1 MTLRVVTSAEMRRLD
16 EVAIGTFGIPA
27 IALMENAGAAV
38 SRLALRRLASPTR
51 RVLIL
56 CGPGNNGGDG
66 LVAARHLSQA
76 GAAVSILLTRGELT
90 GEAGVNLA
98 ICQKLGIDTRVWPE
112 GRERLEALGA
122 GDLVID
128 AIFGTGLTRPPQG
141 ASREL
146 IEAANAA
153 HARGIQVLAVDLP
166 SGVDG
171 DSGQVPG
178 VAVRADETIAL
189 ALIKQG
195 IATGAGAEFAG
206 HVEVADI
213 SIPNA
218 AQGAL
223 TGPVTSMLEEAD
235 AAVLLTP
242 RALDFH
248 KGRAG
253 HVAVLAGAPG
263 KSGAAAMTA
272 LAALRSGAGLV
283 TLVGRVAE
291 VASAQRFSPE
301 LMGAAVEGEGPLSPE
316 DLPRLIELCAGKDA
330 LAVGPG
336 LAVGEGTAEALVA
349 LMTAVRLPIVLD
361 ADALNALAQSD
372 FLDALKRSCAPLIL
386 TPHPREMARLL
397 RTTVPEVQ
405 ADRVALARRF
415 AMAHG
420 VTLILKGART
430 VIADKEGE
438 VAINPTG
445 NPGMATA
452 GAGDVLTGC
461 VAALCAQ
468 SLSPWSA
475 SRAATFA
482 HGLSGDL
489 TRERCGALGLTA
501 GDLID
506 GLGLVWRRWKR

>member
-1 MTLRVVTSAEMRRLD
+1 MARRVVTSAEMRRLD
-16 EVAIGTFGIPA
+16 EVTIGAFGIPA

-38 SRLALRRLASPTR
+38 ARFALRRLSSRER

-76 GAAVSILLTRGELT
+76 GAEVSILLTRGELK

-98 ICQKLGIDTRVWPE
+98 ICRKLGLDARVWPE
-112 GRERLEALGA
+112 GRGRFEALGA

-128 AIFGTGLTRPPQG
+128 AIFGTGLTRPPEG

-146 IEAANAA
+146 IEAANAVRQ
-153 HARGIQVLAVDLP
+153 RGVHILAVDLP

-171 DSGQVPG
+171 DSGQTPG

-189 ALIKQG
+189 ALCKQG
-195 IATGAGAEFAG
+195 VATGPGVEFAG

-213 SIPNA
+213 SIPKA
-218 AQGAL
+218 AQAEL
-223 TGPVTSMLEEAD
+223 TGPTTSLLEEAD
-235 AAVLLTP
+235 ARSLLPP

-253 HVAVLAGAPG
+253 HVVVLTGAPG

-272 LAALRSGAGLV
+272 LAALSSGAGLV
-283 TLVGRVAE
+283 TLVGREAE
-291 VASAQRFSPE
+291 VAAARRWSPE
-301 LMGAAVEGEGPLSPE
+301 LMGAVIEGDGPLSPE
-316 DLPRLIELCAGKDA
+316 DLPRLVELCAGKGA

-336 LAVGEGTAEALVA
+336 LAVGEGTAEALAA
-349 LMTAVRLPIVLD
+349 LMTSVRLPIVLD

-372 FLDALKRSCAPLIL
+372 HLDELKRSLAPLVL
-386 TPHPREMARLL
+386 TPHPKEMARLL
-397 RTTVPEVQ
+397 RTTVAAVQ

-415 AMAHG
+415 AMARG
-420 VTLILKGART
+420 VTLILKGARS
-430 VIADKEGE
+430 VIADKSGE

-468 SLSPWSA
+468 LLPPWSA
-475 SRAATFA
+475 ARAATFA

-489 TRERCGALGLTA
+489 TRERRGELGLTA